1 MQVSNPM
8 ETHYDPTPVREWA
21 EKNPVSTIPK
31 LFRNAFEKNNAAGR
45 NYLGA
50 KVNGVYKFE
59 TYQQIRDKVE
69 RFAAA
74 LIELGIQHNDRLG
87 QIANNRPEWVI
98 TDLGTMHAG
107 AIHAPLYP
115 TLATE
120 AIEYILKDCGARV
133 AVCATPKHLESVIA
147 SEKELPSLEHIVC
160 MFDPKGVESSRKLW
174 SWDEFLKLGSDNFD
188 KHKDEIE
195 KRVHGLKATD
205 VCSLVY
211 TSGTTGEPK
220 GAMLMHGNFA
230 SNAQTSVPLLEFTT
244 EDLELSFLPLCHVF
258 ERVAYYAVTS
268 RGAAIAYAESVDTV
282 AANMKEVRPTVMPS
296 VPRLFEKIYARITE
310 KVAAGPPLKR
320 NIFAW
325 AMSVGEKHFKAKL
338 NGTLNPILKL
348 QYAAAHKLALSKL
361 HTETGGRIRLFASG
375 GAPLRKD
382 VGQFFLNAGFI
393 LTEGYG
399 LTETSPVISF
409 NPLRRPK
416 NGTVGKVIPDV
427 KVRIAEDGEILCKG
441 PNVMLGYFNK
451 PQATRDSISED
462 GWFHT
467 GDIGILDDEGYL
479 AITDRKKDLLVMSNG
494 KNVAP
499 QPIEQLIQSS
509 PYIEQCVVLGDNK
522 KFIAA
527 LIVPTYPNLKNWCT
541 ENSIAHEP
549 DALSTNPK
557 LVEFL
562 QGEVNRLCAD
572 LSGYEKVKAI
582 ALLPRELTLE
592 HGEMTP
598 TLKVK
603 RKVVNQ
609 KYSDKIGSLYPEG

>member
-1 MQVSNPM
+1 MSNPM
-8 ETHYDPTPVREWA
+8 ETHYDPKPVKEWA

-31 LFRNAFEKNNAAGR
+31 LFRKAFDQHNAANR
-45 NYLGA
+45 NYLGC
-50 KVNGVYKFE
+50 KVNGVYRYE

-69 RFAAA
+69 QFAAA
-74 LIELGIQHNDRLG
+74 LIELGMQPNDRLG
-87 QIANNRPEWVI
+87 QIANNRPEWVV

-107 AIHAPLYP
+107 CIHAPLYP

-133 AVCATPKHLESVIA
+133 AVCATPKHLDSVIA
-147 SEKELPSLEHIVC
+147 SEKDLPNLEHIVC
-160 MFDPKGVESSRKLW
+160 MFDPGSSTSTRKLW
-174 SWDEFLKLGSDNFD
+174 AWDAFLKLGADNLA
-188 KHKDEIE
+188 KHKAEMESRISN
-195 KRVHGLKATD
+195 LKATD

-258 ERVAYYAVTS
+258 ERVAYYSVTS
-268 RGAAIAYAESVDTV
+268 MGACIAYAESVDTV
-282 AANMKEVRPTVMPS
+282 AANMKEVHPTVMPS
-296 VPRLFEKIYARITE
+296 VPRLFEKIYARVTD

-320 NIFAW
+320 KIFAW
-325 AMSVGEKHFKAKL
+325 AMSVGKKHYLAKIAG
-338 NGTLNPILKL
+338 NLNPILQL

-361 HTETGGRIRLFASG
+361 HQETGGRVRLFCSG

-382 VGQFFLNAGFI
+382 VGEFFLSAGFT

-416 NGTVGKVIPDV
+416 NGTVGKVVPDV
-427 KVRIAEDGEILCKG
+427 HVRIAEDGEILCKG

-451 PQATRDSISED
+451 PQATRDAITDD
-462 GWFHT
+462 GWFLT
-467 GDIGILDDEGYL
+467 GDIGVLDEEGYL

-509 PYIEQCVVLGDNK
+509 PLIEQCVVLGDNK
-522 KFIAA
+522 KFVAA
-527 LIVPTYPNLKNWCT
+527 LIVPTYGNLKDWCSQ
-541 ENSIAHEP
+541 NNIPHDP

-557 LVEFL
+557 LVEYL

-609 KYSDKIGSLYPEG
+609 KYLDKITALYPED

>member
-1 MQVSNPM
+1 MSNPM
-8 ETHYDPTPVREWA
+8 ETHYDPKPVQEWA

-31 LFRNAFEKNNAAGR
+31 LFRKAFDQHNAANR
-45 NYLGA
+45 NYLGC
-50 KVNGVYKFE
+50 KVNGVYRYE

-69 RFAAA
+69 QFAAA
-74 LIELGIQHNDRLG
+74 LIELGMKPNDRLG
-87 QIANNRPEWVI
+87 QIANNRPEWVV

-107 AIHAPLYP
+107 CIHAPLYP

-147 SEKELPSLEHIVC
+147 SEKDLPNLEHIVC
-160 MFDPKGVESSRKLW
+160 MFDPGSTTSTRKLW
-174 SWDEFLKLGSDNFD
+174 SWDTFLKLGADNLA
-188 KHKDEIE
+188 KHKAEIE
-195 KRVHGLKATD
+195 SRIANLKATD

-230 SNAQTSVPLLEFTT
+230 SNAQTSVPLLEFST

-258 ERVAYYAVTS
+258 ERVAYYSVTS
-268 RGAAIAYAESVDTV
+268 MGACIAYAESVDTV
-282 AANMKEVRPTVMPS
+282 AANMKEVHPTVMPS
-296 VPRLFEKIYARITE
+296 VPRLFEKIYARVTD
-310 KVAAGPPLKR
+310 KVNAGPPLKR

-325 AMSVGEKHFKAKL
+325 AMAVGKKHYLAKVA
-338 NGTLNPILKL
+338 GKLNPILKL

-361 HTETGGRIRLFASG
+361 HQETGGRVRLFCSG

-382 VGQFFLNAGFI
+382 VGEFFLSAGFT

-416 NGTVGKVIPDV
+416 NGTVGKVVPDV
-427 KVRIAEDGEILCKG
+427 QVRIAEDGEILCKG

-451 PQATRDSISED
+451 PQATRDAITDD

-467 GDIGILDDEGYL
+467 GDIGILDEEGYL

-509 PYIEQCVVLGDNK
+509 PFIEQCVVLGDNK
-522 KFIAA
+522 KFVAA
-527 LIVPTYPNLKNWCT
+527 LIVPTYGNLKDWCSQ
-541 ENSIAHEP
+541 NNIPHDP

-557 LVEFL
+557 LVEYL

-572 LSGYEKVKAI
+572 LSGYERVKAI

-609 KYSDKIGSLYPEG
+609 KYSDKITALYPED